1 LTVGGQLVGL
11 VPGPGDVVELQ
22 NNAGDNLFITGDN
35 QTFTF
40 PTQVTS
46 GGIYNVS
53 IFLEPTSQPQPC
65 NVFNG
70 SGVATVN
77 ITNVLIDCQH
87 NDWAWIFGP
96 NSESVRS
103 GAHDAASQLVVSV
116 KLSFY
121 LDRF

>member
-1 LTVGGQLVGL
+1 LTVGGKLVGL
-11 VPGPGDVVELQ
+11 VPEPGDVVELQ

-46 GGIYNVS
+46 GGVYNVS

-77 ITNVLIDCQH
+77 ITCEHYQC
-87 NDWAWIFGP
+87 A
-96 NSESVRS
+96 
-103 GAHDAASQLVVSV
+103 
-116 KLSFY
+116 
-121 LDRF
+121 DRLPAQRLGVDFWPQQ